1 VSTGARLT
9 HFLRAIVSVR
19 EDGVAS
25 ARLTG
30 PQGSGILTSMSI
42 ANALLVVPDDCN
54 RVEAGDRLNA
64 LPLSED
70 AQLSDVFAL

>member
-1 VSTGARLT
+1 
-9 HFLRAIVSVR
+9 
-19 EDGVAS
+19 
-25 ARLTG
+25 
-30 PQGSGILTSMSI
+30 MSI